1 MNTIIDLGMH
11 PFADTF
17 IKEEQYHLSEPVYPL
32 QCILDEKSGEIRLKH
47 ETKDEERY
55 SLYSYSYTSSNSKFS
70 RDHWDNYSLSINKFL
85 SPNCKILEIGS
96 NDGYLTKKFMSL
108 GHDARGVDP
117 SSDMCLIASNK
128 GIKTYNQLFNLKNSE
143 DIKED
148 YGLVD
153 VVVANN
159 VLNHANDPDNFV
171 SGVSNVL
178 RDKGLF
184 VYELPYWLHTIK
196 DKRFDQIYHEHVT
209 YFTVK
214 YSYNLMKRHGL
225 RIKNVSVVDYHG
237 GSLRVVCEKISSGDF
252 TLSDEVQN
260 MIKKEESMGLFL
272 KDTYDNFMNSLL
284 EQKNVFMEKVYGI
297 KKGGTPII
305 GVGAAAKANT
315 FLNFY
320 NINNSVLEYVTD
332 ASEHKKGKFT
342 PLTRIPIVG
351 DEIFANY
358 EKVYALVLSWNI
370 SSILTE
376 KIKEINSNVEFI
388 FPQEI

>member
-32 QCILDEKSGEIRLKH
+32 QCSLDEETGEIKLIH
-47 ETKDEERY
+47 QTKDEERY

-70 RDHWDNYSLSINKFL
+70 RNHWDNYSLNVNDYLPSQA
-85 SPNCKILEIGS
+85 KILEIGS
-96 NDGYLTKKFMSL
+96 NDGYLTKNFVSL
-108 GHDARGVDP
+108 GHEARGVDP
-117 SSDMCLIASNK
+117 SEAMSSLAAER
-128 GIKTYNQLFNLKNSE
+128 GIKTYNTLFNLESSHN
-143 DIKED
+143 IKDD

-153 VVVANN
+153 AVIANN

-171 SGVSNVL
+171 KAVSNIL
-178 RDKGLF
+178 KDGGQF
-184 VYELPYWLHTIK
+184 IYELPYWLCTVR

-214 YSYNLMKRHGL
+214 YSHNLMKKHGL
-225 RIKNVSVVDYHG
+225 KIKSVDVVDYHG
-237 GSLRVVCEKISSGDF
+237 GSLRVICEKSSFENF
-252 TLSDEVQN
+252 TLSKDIQDR
-260 MIKKEESMGLFL
+260 IKEEEAMGLFN
-272 KDTYDNFMNSLL
+272 KNTYNNFMNSLL
-284 EQKNVFMEKVYGI
+284 EERNNFMEKVYKI
-297 KKGGTPII
+297 KKSGHPIV

-320 NINNSVLEYVTD
+320 NIDHSILDYVTD
-332 ASEHKKGKFT
+332 ASEYKKGKYT

-351 DEIFANY
+351 DEVFSSY

-370 SSILTE
+370 SSILTN
-376 KIKEINSNVEFI
+376 KIKEINGNVEFI
-388 FPQEI
+388 FP